1 MNKIIFIII
10 LIFISACSEKPSIN
24 TPIEEP
30 QNKESVINNELRN
43 KHEGETLIENSDCMS
58 CHKVDTKLVG
68 PSYQEINQKYSD
80 KDIDQLTTKIIEG
93 GKGVWGE
100 VPMPPHAS
108 MSKEDAQKIAKYIL
122 TLKK

>member
-1 MNKIIFIII
+1 
-10 LIFISACSEKPSIN
+10 
-24 TPIEEP
+24 
-30 QNKESVINNELRN
+30 
-43 KHEGETLIENSDCMS
+43 MS

-68 PSYQEINQKYSD
+68 QSFQEITQKYSD

-93 GKGVWGE
+93 GNGVWGE

-108 MSKEDAQKIAKYIL
+108 MSKEDAQKIVKYIL